1 MKINTFMII
10 VLTIY
15 IIWNLCGPKS
25 DYINISTIFKE
36 QIMSILQKKEERKT
50 KDIYNFINIYIVPFI
65 LSIFIGMTNLI
76 SIDFCQNIISA
87 LAILTSVFLAIIGII
102 TSKSYK
108 NCNDKQKKIIAST
121 YNGIYFL
128 TTISIILLIL
138 CFFAVS
144 LKYYTLNTSKYLSII
159 IKILKFCFKVIVF
172 YLIAEIIINI
182 FIVLR
187 RLEQIFYLTFDD

>member
-25 DYINISTIFKE
+25 DYINISIIFKE
-36 QIMSILQKKEERKT
+36 QIMSILRKKEERKN
-50 KDIYNFINIYIVPFI
+50 KDIYNFINIFIIPFI
-65 LSIFIGMTNLI
+65 LSIFIGNTDLI
-76 SIDFCQNIISA
+76 SIDFCQNVISA

-108 NCNDKQKKIIAST
+108 NCNDKQKEIIAST
-121 YNGIYFL
+121 YNGIYLL

>member
-1 MKINTFMII
+1 MKISILVII
-10 VLTIY
+10 ILTIY
-15 IIWNLCGPKS
+15 IILNLCGPKS

-36 QIMSILQKKEERKT
+36 QIMSILRKKEGRKT
-50 KDIYNFINIYIVPFI
+50 KDIYNFINIYIIPFI
-65 LSIFIGMTNLI
+65 LSVFIGMTNLI
-76 SIDFCQNIISA
+76 SIDFCQNVISA

-108 NCNDKQKKIIAST
+108 NCNNKQKEIIAST

-128 TTISIILLIL
+128 TIISIILLIL

-144 LKYYTLNTSKYLSII
+144 LKYYTLNTSKYLLII

>member
-1 MKINTFMII
+1 MKINVLAII
-10 VLTIY
+10 ILTIH

>member
-1 MKINTFMII
+1 MKINVLAII
-10 VLTIY
+10 ILTIH

-36 QIMSILQKKEERKT
+36 QIMSILQKKEKRKT

>member
-1 MKINTFMII
+1 MII
-10 VLTIY
+10 ILTIH

-36 QIMSILQKKEERKT
+36 QIMSILQKKEKRKT

>member
-1 MKINTFMII
+1 MKINVLVII
-10 VLTIY
+10 ILTIN

-36 QIMSILQKKEERKT
+36 QIMSILRKKEERKT
-50 KDIYNFINIYIVPFI
+50 NDIYNFINIFIIPFI
-65 LSIFIGMTNLI
+65 LSIFIGSTDLI
-76 SIDFCQNIISA
+76 SIDFCQNAINT

-121 YNGIYFL
+121 YNSIYFL

-144 LKYYTLNTSKYLSII
+144 LKYYTLITSNGLSII
-159 IKILKFCFKVIVF
+159 IKILKFCFKVIIF
-172 YLIAEIIINI
+172 YLITEIIINI

-187 RLEQIFYLTFDD
+187 RLEQIFYLTFNN

>member
-1 MKINTFMII
+1 MKINVLAII
-10 VLTIY
+10 ILTIH

-172 YLIAEIIINI
+172 YLIAEIMINI

>member
-1 MKINTFMII
+1 MKINVLAII
-10 VLTIY
+10 ILTIH

-182 FIVLR
+182 FIILR

>member
-15 IIWNLCGPKS
+15 IIWNLCGSKS
-25 DYINISTIFKE
+25 DYINISIIFKE
-36 QIMSILQKKEERKT
+36 QIMSILRKKEERKN
-50 KDIYNFINIYIVPFI
+50 KDIYNFINIFIIPFI
-65 LSIFIGMTNLI
+65 LSIFIGNTDLI
-76 SIDFCQNIISA
+76 SIDFCQNVISA

-108 NCNDKQKKIIAST
+108 NCNDKQKEIIAST
-121 YNGIYFL
+121 YNSIYFL
-128 TTISIILLIL
+128 TIVSIILLIL

-144 LKYYTLNTSKYLSII
+144 LKYYTLITSNGLSII
-159 IKILKFCFKVIVF
+159 IKILKFCFKVIIF
-172 YLIAEIIINI
+172 YLITEIIINI